1 MQAAEIAA
9 NIIESLI
16 ISEFL
21 TRFLEPKNK
30 RLVIIK
36 IMGCFVLL
44 FAEITFVPMLGLS
57 EMVQIAGTLAIAMI
71 YSVVFLKG
79 EIYKKIFV
87 VFISCITILLINI
100 TVLTVMKEALKTDM
114 DTLTTSADA
123 VRTVEG
129 NDRAFFLRI
138 MCYEDR
144 YSKLINTIKENW
156 ELVDSDTVKGI
167 DLYKKDGLFMIRKV
181 VNTNVYSLIGDN
193 VEELKKINDGLG

>member
-114 DTLTTSADA
+114 DTLTT
-123 VRTVEG
+123 
-129 NDRAFFLRI
+129 
-138 MCYEDR
+138 
-144 YSKLINTIKENW
+144 
-156 ELVDSDTVKGI
+156 
-167 DLYKKDGLFMIRKV
+167 
-181 VNTNVYSLIGDN
+181 
-193 VEELKKINDGLG
+193 